1 MKIIW
6 TKTAADRLAEI
17 HDYIKS
23 DSPLNAQKWVESV
36 LDKISK
42 LSDLPKIGRK
52 VPEVNSESIRE
63 IIFGNYRIIYKIA
76 NENIELATVRHFKQL
91 LPIDEI
97 L

>member
-17 HDYIKS
+17 HDYIKN
-23 DSPLNAQKWVESV
+23 DNPLNAQNWVESV

-42 LSDLPKIGRK
+42 LSDFPKIGRK
-52 VPEVNSESIRE
+52 VPEVNVESIRE
-63 IIFGNYRIIYKIA
+63 IIFGNYRIIYKLA
-76 NENIELATVRHFKQL
+76 HENIELVTVRHFKQV